1 MDLERYMRSRVYFAV
16 FVAAVSILAACGNSG
31 NGTGGNS
38 ADTGH
43 AALGHIHGLGVN
55 PADGALYAG
64 SHHGVFR
71 ISGDG
76 VAEQIAGRT
85 QDFMGFTIVGPDHFL
100 ASGHPGPG
108 DTSQPPHLG
117 LIESTDAAETWT
129 SVSLGGEADFHAM
142 EAKHDRI
149 YVYDSQS
156 GQLMVST
163 DRRNWD
169 RRAQIGIADIA
180 VAPDQPEEIIATTRQ
195 GPARSA
201 DGGRTFAVLP
211 NAPILGLVDW
221 PNTARLVGAAP
232 DGTVYVSPDRGVTWT
247 RHGQVAGSPA
257 AITTLGEADIY
268 IATEDTIQRSTDNG
282 ATFTVFQRF

>member
-1 MDLERYMRSRVYFAV
+1 MGLERNLRRRLYSTGL
-16 FVAAVSILAACGNSG
+16 VAAVSILAACGNSG
-31 NGTGGNS
+31 NGTD
-38 ADTGH
+38 AGH

-71 ISGDG
+71 ISGEG
-76 VAEQIAGRT
+76 VADQIAERT

-108 DTSQPPHLG
+108 DNSRPPHLG
-117 LIESTDAAETWT
+117 LIESADAAQTWT
-129 SVSLGGEADFHAM
+129 SLSLAGVADFHTI

-156 GQLMVST
+156 GQLMVSA

-169 RRAQIGIADIA
+169 RRAHLGIADIA
-180 VAPDQPEEIIATTRQ
+180 VAPDQPDEIFATTRQ
-195 GPARSA
+195 GPARST

-211 NAPILGLVDW
+211 TAPLLGLVEW
-221 PNTARLVGAAP
+221 PNTARLVGIGP
-232 DGTVYVSPDRGVTWT
+232 DGTVYVSSDRGVNWT
-247 RHGQVAGSPA
+247 RRGQVAGSPTA
-257 AITTLGEADIY
+257 VTTYGDADIY
-268 IATEDTIQRSTDNG
+268 IATEDEIHRSTDGG
-282 ATFTVFQRF
+282 ATFAVFQRF